1 MKIKT
6 IIMGII
12 MLWVST
18 FVLACNQD
26 TEISTPKPLP
36 TLENRP
42 VATTYRTNTES
53 KCYQQASKQANI
65 IATLPAGRLVDLV
78 SLNGAS
84 MRAEGL
90 SWIHVYPRLSHRPS
104 CYIETRNLVPVE

>member
-1 MKIKT
+1 MKTKKLV
-6 IIMGII
+6 MGIM

-18 FVLACNQD
+18 LVLACNQD
-26 TEISTPKPLP
+26 TTNNTSTPLP
-36 TLENRP
+36 ALENRP
-42 VATTYRTNTES
+42 VATTYRTSTES

-65 IATLPAGRLVDLV
+65 IATLPKGRLVDLV

-90 SWIHVYPRLSHRPS
+90 SWLHVYPRLSHRPS